1 MHYTPSSE
9 SAGCHGEKK
18 SQNFCW
24 AGSVIAGGPQVL
36 LLMRSSVNKFF
47 YPRKS
52 QNKFSNLT
60 LTKYSFNIFG
70 YISGYILLKFTVQAI
85 SKNSFISNVA
95 VWVATVG
102 RKV

>member
-1 MHYTPSSE
+1 MPEFY
-9 SAGCHGEKK
+9 
-18 SQNFCW
+18 W
-24 AGSVIAGGPQVL
+24 ADSVKAGGPQEL